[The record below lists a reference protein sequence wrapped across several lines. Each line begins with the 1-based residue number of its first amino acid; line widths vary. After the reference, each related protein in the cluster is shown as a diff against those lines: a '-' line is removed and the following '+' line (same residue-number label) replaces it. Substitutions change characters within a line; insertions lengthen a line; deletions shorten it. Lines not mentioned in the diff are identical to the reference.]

1 MRSVCLDDR
10 RDECASKKAFAQM
23 AAVDKLGSQ
32 KSHFHFLSHWA
43 LQTLRLEIASMMTQQ
58 QLCSCPDS
66 QLGPFSDF
74 SEARSDAQHCETRDS
89 KASKRSPYSS

>member
-1 MRSVCLDDR
+1 MCLDDR
-10 RDECASKKAFAQM
+10 HDGCALKKACALR
-23 AAVDKLGSQ
+23 AAVDKPGSQ
-32 KSHFHFLSHWA
+32 TSHIHFLSHWA

-66 QLGPFSDF
+66 QLGPFFGF